1 MEHVDPEKRRFI
13 VEYDERYPLD
23 PGSPVGSPQ
32 VIRTGE
38 PILMPEIPDEL
49 WEAAA
54 QDPEQLR
61 LMREAGMVSAMIVPM
76 RVRGTVIGDIALTT
90 AESGRRYTEEDLAL
104 AQDLADRCALAID
117 NARLHTTL
125 RETRDDLHAILEGV
139 ADAVTAQSAD
149 GRLVYA
155 NDAAVRLL
163 GFASAEEML
172 AAEPRAMLDRFEM
185 LDEHGDP
192 IALERLPGR
201 LALAGEQP
209 RPLTVRYRDRTGDE
223 VRAGRASSRRRC
235 STPTAAC
242 GSPST

>member
-1 MEHVDPEKRRFI
+1 WGFVELLRPDGAIERVVMEHVDPAKRRFI

-23 PGSPVGSPQ
+23 PESPVGSPQ

-49 WEAAA
+49 WQAAA

-61 LMREAGMVSAMIVPM
+61 LMREAGMVSAMVVPM

-90 AESGRRYTEEDLAL
+90 AESGRRYSEEDLAR

-125 RETRDDLHAILEGV
+125 LETRDDLRAILEGV
-139 ADAVTAQSAD
+139 ADAVTAQAPD

-155 NDAAVRLL
+155 NDAAVRSL
-163 GFASAEEML
+163 GYDSAEEML
-172 AAEPRAMLDRFEM
+172 AA
-185 LDEHGDP
+185 
-192 IALERLPGR
+192 
-201 LALAGEQP
+201 
-209 RPLTVRYRDRTGDE
+209 
-223 VRAGRASSRRRC
+223 
-235 STPTAAC
+235 
-242 GSPST
+242 